1 MEIHEHGSYQEIKD
15 CLRGMKALCAGCDSW
30 PGSPSARA
38 DAGQEANRW
47 HFVKSPVSM
56 HGATWTKIAVVASA
70 CIVTGSVTAKP
81 TRNTPKKFELDNED
95 MYAPYLYRVSVGPRL
110 PKSGRGPGGG

>member
-1 MEIHEHGSYQEIKD
+1 MEIHEHGYYQEIKD
-15 CLRGMKALCAGCDSW
+15 CLHGMKALCAGW
-30 PGSPSARA
+30 TV
-38 DAGQEANRW
+38 GQEALPPERTRARRQNRW

-95 MYAPYLYRVSVGPRL
+95 MYAPYLYRVSVGPRIT
-110 PKSGRGPGGG
+110 